1 MEMKCKSLFKV
12 HIADTEFIKSTY
24 LYLINEKRNLQLWNL
39 KFKAVEFLLLVNGS
53 IFDSSYKKLYL

>member
-24 LYLINEKRNLQLWNL
+24 LYLINEKRNL
-39 KFKAVEFLLLVNGS
+39 FSCE
-53 IFDSSYKKLYL
+53 I